1 MTAEK
6 VDFDLLEAVARA
18 RPEWS
23 LVLVGPPAE
32 NARGQLD
39 RLGALDN
46 VHALGFRPYEELPAY
61 VAGFSVG
68 VIPYRATAYTRNCSP
83 LKVYEY
89 LAAGKAVV
97 ASGVPELS
105 GMEPD
110 VTLADGPEAFVAA
123 IESALAASSPEAVAR
138 RRATAEQNTW
148 EARHRA
154 PARPRRRE
162 AGRVAVRILVA
173 IDQWFPDR
181 QAGSARLAA
190 ASAAGLAARGHD
202 VTVLAPENGS
212 VGESTEAGVVVR
224 RVLARNV
231 LPQTL
236 TDPVETWR
244 HARELPDEA
253 FDVLLAHESTTA
265 FGLRGRAK
273 QTPLVLM
280 FHASAAREQ
289 RFLRSQLRPGLR
301 KLSTYALAPPLGALE
316 RQAVAAA
323 DRVLVLSE
331 FSRSLLLE
339 DHGLD
344 GTRIRTVP
352 GLVDT
357 ERFAPGDGK
366 AAARGRLGLDV
377 DGPLLLTVRRLEP
390 RMGIDRLLR
399 ALPLLGEND
408 VTLVVVGS
416 GSLAGDLPRLAA
428 ELGAAERV
436 LFVGPVSDDARLAD
450 WYRAAD
456 LFVLPTTAYEGFGMA
471 TVEALAS
478 GTPVVGTAIGAT
490 PELLAP
496 LDPRLI
502 AQTADPE
509 ALAATIAEALDF
521 ATTEDFA
528 ARCRAQTEERFG
540 LANAVAAW
548 ETALEEARR

>member
-1 MTAEK
+1 
-6 VDFDLLEAVARA
+6 
-18 RPEWS
+18 
-23 LVLVGPPAE
+23 
-32 NARGQLD
+32 
-39 RLGALDN
+39 
-46 VHALGFRPYEELPAY
+46 
-61 VAGFSVG
+61 
-68 VIPYRATAYTRNCSP
+68 
-83 LKVYEY
+83 
-89 LAAGKAVV
+89 
-97 ASGVPELS
+97 
-105 GMEPD
+105 
-110 VTLADGPEAFVAA
+110 
-123 IESALAASSPEAVAR
+123 
-138 RRATAEQNTW
+138 
-148 EARHRA
+148 
-154 PARPRRRE
+154 
-162 AGRVAVRILVA
+162 VRILVA

-181 QAGSARLAA
+181 QAGPARLAA
-190 ASAAGLAARGHD
+190 ACAAGLAARGHD

-212 VGESTEAGVVVR
+212 IGESREAGVVVR

-244 HARELPDEA
+244 HARDFPDDG

-265 FGLRGRAK
+265 VGLRSRAK
-273 QTPLVLM
+273 KTPLVLM

-301 KLSTYALAPPLGALE
+301 KLSTYALAPPLALLE
-316 RQAVAAA
+316 RHAVAASE
-323 DRVLVLSE
+323 RILVLSD

-339 DHGLD
+339 DHAVDSG
-344 GTRIRTVP
+344 RSSTVP

-357 ERFAPGDGK
+357 ELFTPGAGK
-366 AAARGRLGLDV
+366 AAARRSLGLEV
-377 DGPLLLTVRRLEP
+377 DGPVLLTVRRLEP

-399 ALPLLGEND
+399 ALPLLGRDD
-408 VTLVVVGS
+408 VTLVVAGTGS
-416 GSLAGDLPRLAA
+416 VAKDLTRLAA
-428 ELGAAERV
+428 ELGVADRV
-436 LFVGPVSDDARLAD
+436 LFVGRVADDARLAD

-502 AQTADPE
+502 APSADPE
-509 ALAATIAEALDF
+509 ALATSIAEALEF

-548 ETALEEARR
+548 EQALEEARR

>member
-1 MTAEK
+1 M
-6 VDFDLLEAVARA
+6 
-18 RPEWS
+18 
-23 LVLVGPPAE
+23 
-32 NARGQLD
+32 
-39 RLGALDN
+39 
-46 VHALGFRPYEELPAY
+46 
-61 VAGFSVG
+61 
-68 VIPYRATAYTRNCSP
+68 
-83 LKVYEY
+83 
-89 LAAGKAVV
+89 
-97 ASGVPELS
+97 
-105 GMEPD
+105 
-110 VTLADGPEAFVAA
+110 
-123 IESALAASSPEAVAR
+123 
-138 RRATAEQNTW
+138 
-148 EARHRA
+148 
-154 PARPRRRE
+154 
-162 AGRVAVRILVA
+162 RILVA

-181 QAGSARLAA
+181 PAGSARLAA
-190 ASAAGLAARGHD
+190 ASAAGLAARGHE
-202 VTVLAPENGS
+202 VTVLAPKNGS
-212 VGESTEAGVVVR
+212 VGESREAGVVVR

-244 HARELPDEA
+244 HARDLPADG

-265 FGLRGRAK
+265 VGLRSRAK
-273 QTPLVLM
+273 RTPLVLM

-301 KLSTYALAPPLGALE
+301 KLSTYALAPPLDLLE

-323 DRVLVLSE
+323 ERILVLSD

-344 GTRIRTVP
+344 SGRISTVP

-357 ERFAPGDGK
+357 ERFAPGNGRS
-366 AAARGRLGLDV
+366 AARGRLGLEV
-377 DGPLLLTVRRLEP
+377 AGPVLLTVRRLEP

-399 ALPLLGEND
+399 ALPLLGRD
-408 VTLVVVGS
+408 DLTLVVAGS
-416 GSLAGDLPRLAA
+416 GSMSDELPRLAA
-428 ELGAAERV
+428 ALGIAERV

-502 AQTADPE
+502 APTADPQ
-509 ALAATIAEALDF
+509 ALAASIAQALDF

-528 ARCRAQTEERFG
+528 ARCRARTEERFG
-540 LANAVAAW
+540 LASAVTAW
-548 ETALEEARR
+548 EEALEEARR

>member
-1 MTAEK
+1 M
-6 VDFDLLEAVARA
+6 
-18 RPEWS
+18 
-23 LVLVGPPAE
+23 
-32 NARGQLD
+32 
-39 RLGALDN
+39 
-46 VHALGFRPYEELPAY
+46 
-61 VAGFSVG
+61 
-68 VIPYRATAYTRNCSP
+68 
-83 LKVYEY
+83 
-89 LAAGKAVV
+89 
-97 ASGVPELS
+97 
-105 GMEPD
+105 
-110 VTLADGPEAFVAA
+110 
-123 IESALAASSPEAVAR
+123 
-138 RRATAEQNTW
+138 
-148 EARHRA
+148 
-154 PARPRRRE
+154 
-162 AGRVAVRILVA
+162 RILVA

-202 VTVLAPENGS
+202 VTVLAPKNGS
-212 VGESTEAGVVVR
+212 VGESREAGVVVR

-244 HARELPDEA
+244 HARELPEDG
-253 FDVLLAHESTTA
+253 FDILLAHESTTA
-265 FGLRGRAK
+265 VGLRSRAK
-273 QTPLVLM
+273 RTPLALM

-301 KLSTYALAPPLGALE
+301 KLSTYALAPPLDLLE

-323 DRVLVLSE
+323 DRVLVLSD

-339 DHGLD
+339 DHPLNGN
-344 GTRIRTVP
+344 RVSTVP

-366 AAARGRLGLDV
+366 AAARGRLGLEV

-399 ALPLLGEND
+399 ALPLLGRDD
-408 VTLVVVGS
+408 VSLVVAGA

-428 ELGAAERV
+428 ELGLGERV
-436 LFVGPVSDDARLAD
+436 LFVGPVSDDSRLAD

-496 LDPRLI
+496 LDPRLV
-502 AQTADPE
+502 APTADPD
-509 ALAATIAEALDF
+509 ALAAVIGEALDF
-521 ATTEDFA
+521 ATTEEFA
-528 ARCRAQTEERFG
+528 SRCRAHADERYG
-540 LANAVAAW
+540 LGSAIAAW
-548 ETALEEARR
+548 EAALEETCR

>member
-1 MTAEK
+1 M
-6 VDFDLLEAVARA
+6 
-18 RPEWS
+18 
-23 LVLVGPPAE
+23 
-32 NARGQLD
+32 
-39 RLGALDN
+39 
-46 VHALGFRPYEELPAY
+46 
-61 VAGFSVG
+61 
-68 VIPYRATAYTRNCSP
+68 
-83 LKVYEY
+83 
-89 LAAGKAVV
+89 
-97 ASGVPELS
+97 
-105 GMEPD
+105 
-110 VTLADGPEAFVAA
+110 
-123 IESALAASSPEAVAR
+123 
-138 RRATAEQNTW
+138 
-148 EARHRA
+148 
-154 PARPRRRE
+154 
-162 AGRVAVRILVA
+162 RILVA

-202 VTVLAPENGS
+202 VTVLAPKNGS
-212 VGESTEAGVVVR
+212 VGESREAGVVVR

-244 HARELPDEA
+244 HARELPEDG
-253 FDVLLAHESTTA
+253 FDILLAHESTTA
-265 FGLRGRAK
+265 VGLRSRAK
-273 QTPLVLM
+273 RTPLVLM

-301 KLSTYALAPPLGALE
+301 KLSTYALAPPLDLLE

-323 DRVLVLSE
+323 HRVLVLSD

-339 DHGLD
+339 DHPLNGN
-344 GTRIRTVP
+344 RVSTVP

-366 AAARGRLGLDV
+366 AAARRRLGLEV

-399 ALPLLGEND
+399 ALPLLGCDD
-408 VTLVVVGS
+408 VTLVVAGT

-428 ELGAAERV
+428 ELGLAERV
-436 LFVGPVSDDARLAD
+436 LFVGSVSDDSRLAD

-496 LDPRLI
+496 LDPRLV
-502 AQTADPE
+502 APTADPE
-509 ALAATIAEALDF
+509 ALAAVIGEALDF
-521 ATTEDFA
+521 ATTEEFA
-528 ARCRAQTEERFG
+528 SRCRAHADERYG
-540 LANAVAAW
+540 LGSAIAAW
-548 ETALEEARR
+548 EAALEETCR

>member
-1 MTAEK
+1 M
-6 VDFDLLEAVARA
+6 
-18 RPEWS
+18 
-23 LVLVGPPAE
+23 
-32 NARGQLD
+32 
-39 RLGALDN
+39 
-46 VHALGFRPYEELPAY
+46 
-61 VAGFSVG
+61 
-68 VIPYRATAYTRNCSP
+68 
-83 LKVYEY
+83 
-89 LAAGKAVV
+89 
-97 ASGVPELS
+97 
-105 GMEPD
+105 
-110 VTLADGPEAFVAA
+110 
-123 IESALAASSPEAVAR
+123 
-138 RRATAEQNTW
+138 
-148 EARHRA
+148 
-154 PARPRRRE
+154 
-162 AGRVAVRILVA
+162 RILVA

-202 VTVLAPENGS
+202 VTVLAPKNGS
-212 VGESTEAGVVVR
+212 VGESREAGVVVR
-224 RVLARNV
+224 RALARNV

-244 HARELPDEA
+244 HARELPEDG
-253 FDVLLAHESTTA
+253 FDILLAHESTTA
-265 FGLRGRAK
+265 VGLRSRAK
-273 QTPLVLM
+273 RTPLALM

-301 KLSTYALAPPLGALE
+301 KLSTYALAPPLDLLE

-323 DRVLVLSE
+323 DRVLVLSD

-339 DHGLD
+339 DHPLNGN
-344 GTRIRTVP
+344 RVSTVP

-366 AAARGRLGLDV
+366 AAARRRLGLEV

-399 ALPLLGEND
+399 ALPLLGRAD
-408 VTLVVVGS
+408 VTLVVAGT

-428 ELGAAERV
+428 ELGLGERV
-436 LFVGPVSDDARLAD
+436 LFVGPVSDDSRLAD

-496 LDPRLI
+496 LDPRLV
-502 AQTADPE
+502 APRADPE
-509 ALAATIAEALDF
+509 ALAAVIGEALDF
-521 ATTEDFA
+521 ATTEEFA
-528 ARCRAQTEERFG
+528 SRCRAHADERYG
-540 LANAVAAW
+540 LVSAIAAW
-548 ETALEEARR
+548 ETALEETCR

>member
-1 MTAEK
+1 
-6 VDFDLLEAVARA
+6 
-18 RPEWS
+18 
-23 LVLVGPPAE
+23 
-32 NARGQLD
+32 
-39 RLGALDN
+39 
-46 VHALGFRPYEELPAY
+46 
-61 VAGFSVG
+61 
-68 VIPYRATAYTRNCSP
+68 
-83 LKVYEY
+83 
-89 LAAGKAVV
+89 
-97 ASGVPELS
+97 
-105 GMEPD
+105 
-110 VTLADGPEAFVAA
+110 
-123 IESALAASSPEAVAR
+123 
-138 RRATAEQNTW
+138 
-148 EARHRA
+148 
-154 PARPRRRE
+154 
-162 AGRVAVRILVA
+162 VRILVA

-202 VTVLAPENGS
+202 VTVLAPKNGS
-212 VGESTEAGVVVR
+212 VGESREAGVVVR

-244 HARELPDEA
+244 HARELPEDG
-253 FDVLLAHESTTA
+253 FDILLAHESTTA
-265 FGLRGRAK
+265 VGLRSRAK
-273 QTPLVLM
+273 RTPLVLM

-301 KLSTYALAPPLGALE
+301 KLSTYALAPPLDLLE

-323 DRVLVLSE
+323 DRVLVLSD

-339 DHGLD
+339 DHPLNGN
-344 GTRIRTVP
+344 RVSTVP

-366 AAARGRLGLDV
+366 AAARRRLGLEV

-399 ALPLLGEND
+399 ALPLLGCDD
-408 VTLVVVGS
+408 VTLVVAGT

-428 ELGAAERV
+428 ELGLAERV
-436 LFVGPVSDDARLAD
+436 LFVGSVSDDSRLAD

-478 GTPVVGTAIGAT
+478 GTPVAGTAIGAT

-496 LDPRLI
+496 LDPRLV
-502 AQTADPE
+502 APTADPE
-509 ALAATIAEALDF
+509 ALAAVIGEALDF
-521 ATTEDFA
+521 ATTEEFA
-528 ARCRAQTEERFG
+528 SRCRAHADERYG
-540 LANAVAAW
+540 LGSAIAAW
-548 ETALEEARR
+548 EAALEETCW

>member
-1 MTAEK
+1 M
-6 VDFDLLEAVARA
+6 
-18 RPEWS
+18 
-23 LVLVGPPAE
+23 
-32 NARGQLD
+32 
-39 RLGALDN
+39 
-46 VHALGFRPYEELPAY
+46 
-61 VAGFSVG
+61 
-68 VIPYRATAYTRNCSP
+68 
-83 LKVYEY
+83 
-89 LAAGKAVV
+89 
-97 ASGVPELS
+97 
-105 GMEPD
+105 
-110 VTLADGPEAFVAA
+110 
-123 IESALAASSPEAVAR
+123 
-138 RRATAEQNTW
+138 
-148 EARHRA
+148 
-154 PARPRRRE
+154 
-162 AGRVAVRILVA
+162 RILVA

-202 VTVLAPENGS
+202 VTVLAPKNGS
-212 VGESTEAGVVVR
+212 VGESREAGVVVR

-244 HARELPDEA
+244 HARALPEDG
-253 FDVLLAHESTTA
+253 FDILLAHESTTA
-265 FGLRGRAK
+265 AGLRSRAK
-273 QTPLVLM
+273 RTPLVLM

-301 KLSTYALAPPLGALE
+301 KLSTYALAPPLDLLE

-323 DRVLVLSE
+323 DRVLVLSD

-339 DHGLD
+339 DHPLNGN
-344 GTRIRTVP
+344 RVSTVP

-366 AAARGRLGLDV
+366 AAARRRLGLEV

-399 ALPLLGEND
+399 ALPLLGRAD
-408 VTLVVVGS
+408 VTLVVAGT

-428 ELGAAERV
+428 ELGLGERV
-436 LFVGPVSDDARLAD
+436 LFVGPVSDDSRLAD

-496 LDPRLI
+496 LDPRLV
-502 AQTADPE
+502 APTADPD
-509 ALAATIAEALDF
+509 ALAAVIGEALDF
-521 ATTEDFA
+521 ATTEEFA
-528 ARCRAQTEERFG
+528 SRCRAHADERYG
-540 LANAVAAW
+540 LGSAIAAW
-548 ETALEEARR
+548 EAALEETCR

>member
-1 MTAEK
+1 M
-6 VDFDLLEAVARA
+6 
-18 RPEWS
+18 
-23 LVLVGPPAE
+23 
-32 NARGQLD
+32 
-39 RLGALDN
+39 
-46 VHALGFRPYEELPAY
+46 
-61 VAGFSVG
+61 
-68 VIPYRATAYTRNCSP
+68 
-83 LKVYEY
+83 
-89 LAAGKAVV
+89 
-97 ASGVPELS
+97 
-105 GMEPD
+105 
-110 VTLADGPEAFVAA
+110 
-123 IESALAASSPEAVAR
+123 
-138 RRATAEQNTW
+138 
-148 EARHRA
+148 
-154 PARPRRRE
+154 
-162 AGRVAVRILVA
+162 RILVA

-202 VTVLAPENGS
+202 VTVLAPKNGS
-212 VGESTEAGVVVR
+212 VGESREAGVVVR

-244 HARELPDEA
+244 RARALPEDG
-253 FDVLLAHESTTA
+253 FDILLAHESTTA
-265 FGLRGRAK
+265 AGLRSRAK
-273 QTPLVLM
+273 RTPLALM

-301 KLSTYALAPPLGALE
+301 KLSTYALAPPLDLLE

-323 DRVLVLSE
+323 DRVLVLSD

-339 DHGLD
+339 DHTLD
-344 GTRIRTVP
+344 GNRVSTVP

-357 ERFAPGDGK
+357 ERFTPGDGK
-366 AAARGRLGLDV
+366 AAARRRFGLEV

-399 ALPLLGEND
+399 ALPLLGRDD
-408 VTLVVVGS
+408 VTLVVAGA

-428 ELGAAERV
+428 ELGLGERV
-436 LFVGPVSDDARLAD
+436 LFVGPVSDDSRLAD

-496 LDPRLI
+496 LDPRLL
-502 AQTADPE
+502 APTADPD
-509 ALAATIAEALDF
+509 ALAAVIGEALDF
-521 ATTEDFA
+521 ATTEQFA
-528 ARCRAQTEERFG
+528 SRCRAHADERYG
-540 LANAVAAW
+540 LGSAIANW
-548 ETALEEARR
+548 EAALEETRR

>member
-1 MTAEK
+1 
-6 VDFDLLEAVARA
+6 
-18 RPEWS
+18 
-23 LVLVGPPAE
+23 
-32 NARGQLD
+32 
-39 RLGALDN
+39 
-46 VHALGFRPYEELPAY
+46 
-61 VAGFSVG
+61 
-68 VIPYRATAYTRNCSP
+68 
-83 LKVYEY
+83 
-89 LAAGKAVV
+89 
-97 ASGVPELS
+97 
-105 GMEPD
+105 
-110 VTLADGPEAFVAA
+110 
-123 IESALAASSPEAVAR
+123 
-138 RRATAEQNTW
+138 
-148 EARHRA
+148 
-154 PARPRRRE
+154 
-162 AGRVAVRILVA
+162 VRILVA

-202 VTVLAPENGS
+202 VTVLAPKNGS
-212 VGESTEAGVVVR
+212 VGESREAGVVVR

-244 HARELPDEA
+244 HARELPEDG
-253 FDVLLAHESTTA
+253 FDILLAHESTTA
-265 FGLRGRAK
+265 VGLRSRAK
-273 QTPLVLM
+273 RTPLVLM

-301 KLSTYALAPPLGALE
+301 KLSTYALAPPLDLLE

-323 DRVLVLSE
+323 HRVLVLSD

-339 DHGLD
+339 DHPLNGN
-344 GTRIRTVP
+344 RVSTVP

-366 AAARGRLGLDV
+366 AAARRRLGLEV

-399 ALPLLGEND
+399 ALLLLGCDD
-408 VTLVVVGS
+408 VTLVVAGT

-428 ELGAAERV
+428 ELGLAERV
-436 LFVGPVSDDARLAD
+436 LFVGSVSDDSRLAD

-478 GTPVVGTAIGAT
+478 GTPVAGTAIGAT

-496 LDPRLI
+496 LDPRLV
-502 AQTADPE
+502 APTADPE
-509 ALAATIAEALDF
+509 ALAAVIGEALDF
-521 ATTEDFA
+521 ATTEEFA
-528 ARCRAQTEERFG
+528 SRCRAHADERYG
-540 LANAVAAW
+540 LGSAIAAW
-548 ETALEEARR
+548 EAALEETCW